1 LFLGGTL
8 HQMKL
13 IQIERTEK
21 KHKNALQYILDA
33 WDEACADGVPADTL
47 ATAALFTAIS
57 ALVDSHGEDAV
68 SALTERLAKRIEK
81 GEFSVGHITH

>member
-1 LFLGGTL
+1 
-8 HQMKL
+8 MKL
-13 IQIERTEK
+13 IQIEQTEK

-33 WDEACADGVPADTL
+33 WDEASANGVPADTL

-81 GEFSVGHITH
+81 GEFSVGHSTH